1 MIKIKLLL
9 LFFLFLFHF
18 STGILGVAAAPD
30 SDLSE
35 FDEAVNME
43 MEDKRSGDAG
53 SEFNLKNLFKKTK
66 DSKRSDDGSN
76 ESFEQPVEPEDLFES
91 DNDSQDLGIKENYP
105 ANQGSNNV
113 IVDGYDN
120 DGAEE
125 GVELDDEMLDIL
137 DQYRGLIKRK
147 QFTKANDMLDNI
159 PLAALNK
166 QQRKQKHMLDIFES
180 IAADKAENE
189 RQFGKDESLD
199 EDVLRTIKRLQRQA
213 KVYIL
218 EDRKTLPKDLLIQSL
233 YLDRKNYE
241 SKQLLDR
248 CLGLSLGSYQVENVE
263 KKYWN
268 DSLIQLRSGLPSK
281 SVDSLE
287 MLANFDPENPMIFER
302 MGSAF
307 YMSGQVKKAVDA
319 WKRALYLNPNRKDLQ
334 TFIRNAEKE
343 VTRQEKLAN
352 VYFDRKKKASN
363 NDTQKSKTPMQVLR
377 VVNDSNTAF
386 SYAQEVRQQLGKGSD
401 VVVEEL
407 DNGKWAVKV
416 PIKKGK
422 E

>member
-43 MEDKRSGDAG
+43 MEDKRSGNSG
-53 SEFNLKNLFKKTK
+53 SEFNLKNFFKKTK
-66 DSKRSDDGSN
+66 DSERLDDGSN
-76 ESFEQPVEPEDLFES
+76 ESFEQPVEPEDLFEP

-248 CLGLSLGSYQVENVE
+248 CLGMSLGSYQVENVE

-352 VYFDRKKKASN
+352 VYFDRKKKASS
-363 NDTQKSKTPMQVLR
+363 NDTQKSKIPMQVLR